1 MHAPELPSE
10 PGGLAAFGS
19 RLRGARLA
27 KNLNLEDLAAK
38 LCMRPE
44 QIAAL
49 EAGDRQQWP
58 EDAFAIAQVRRLATS
73 LGLEAD
79 LLVSELRI
87 LLQQVPDVIPSAAAI
102 AVMGASSKRTINTP
116 NREEGTKDWISAST
130 KPKTK
135 KGVLPF
141 AWLAG
146 FAVLIGL
153 GSIGFKQLNFKQLSF
168 KQLSFNQLSGKKQEI
183 KIQVSAPKI
192 AAPAPTNKNLRLIA
206 NQNAWL
212 AVRELDGKKLIFE
225 GKFKGTRIFAL
236 GKGLE
241 LRSGRPDLVQVQFGT
256 AAAKPLGR
264 IEVIEWVKFMPP
276 R

>member
-1 MHAPELPSE
+1 MPAPELPTE

-19 RLRGARLA
+19 RLRSARLRE
-27 KNLNLEDLAAK
+27 NLNLEDLAAK

-58 EDAFAIAQVRRLATS
+58 ENAFAIAQVRRLATT

-102 AVMGASSKRTINTP
+102 AVMGASSKRNTNTP
-116 NREEGTKDWISAST
+116 TREEGTKDWITAST
-130 KPKTK
+130 KSKNKLGALT
-135 KGVLPF
+135 F
-141 AWLAG
+141 AWLTG
-146 FAVLIGL
+146 FALLIGL
-153 GSIGFKQLNFKQLSF
+153 GSIYFKQLSF
-168 KQLSFNQLSGKKQEI
+168 KQLIIKKQAI
-183 KIQVSAPKI
+183 KIQASSQIIP
-192 AAPAPTNKNLRLIA
+192 APAPTIKNLRLLA

-225 GKFKGTRIFAL
+225 GKFKGVRIFTL

-241 LRSGRPDLVQVQFGT
+241 VRSGRPDIVQVQIGA

>member
-1 MHAPELPSE
+1 MGE
-10 PGGLAAFGS
+10 
-19 RLRGARLA
+19 
-27 KNLNLEDLAAK
+27 NLNLEDLAAK

-153 GSIGFKQLNFKQLSF
+153 GSIGVK
-168 KQLSFNQLSGKKQEI
+168 QLSGKKQAI

-225 GKFKGTRIFAL
+225 GKFKGTRVFAL

-241 LRSGRPDLVQVQFGT
+241 LRSGRPDLVQVQFGAT
-256 AAAKPLGR
+256 AAKPLGR

>member
-1 MHAPELPSE
+1 MNDCLHAPELPSE

-19 RLRGARLA
+19 RLRSARLA

-58 EDAFAIAQVRRLATS
+58 EDAFAIAQVRRLASS

-87 LLQQVPDVIPSAAAI
+87 LLQQVPDVMPSAAAI
-102 AVMGASSKRTINTP
+102 AVMGASSKRTDNTP
-116 NREEGTKDWISAST
+116 NREEGTKNWINPST
-130 KPKTK
+130 KSKSK
-135 KGVLPF
+135 ISVLPF

-146 FAVLIGL
+146 FALLIGL
-153 GSIGFKQLNFKQLSF
+153 GSIGF
-168 KQLSFNQLSGKKQEI
+168 NQLSSKKQAI
-183 KIQVSAPKI
+183 KIQASAQKI
-192 AAPAPTNKNLRLIA
+192 TAPAPTNKNLRLIA

-241 LRSGRPDLVQVQFGT
+241 LRSGRPDLVQVQFGA

>member
-1 MHAPELPSE
+1 LSDRLPAPELPTE

-19 RLRGARLA
+19 RLRSARLRE
-27 KNLNLEDLAAK
+27 NLNLDDLAAK

-58 EDAFAIAQVRRLATS
+58 EDAFAIAQVRRLATT

-79 LLVSELRI
+79 LLISELRI

-102 AVMGASSKRTINTP
+102 AVMGASSKRTTNTP
-116 NREEGTKDWISAST
+116 TREEGTKDWINAST
-130 KPKTK
+130 KSKNKIGALT
-135 KGVLPF
+135 F

-146 FAVLIGL
+146 FALLIGL
-153 GSIGFKQLNFKQLSF
+153 GSIYFKQLNFKQLIS
-168 KQLSFNQLSGKKQEI
+168 KKQAI
-183 KIQVSAPKI
+183 KTQPSAQKI
-192 AAPAPTNKNLRLIA
+192 PAPAPTIKNLRLIA

-225 GKFKGTRIFAL
+225 GKFKGVRIFAL

-241 LRSGRPDLVQVQFGT
+241 VRSGRPDIVQVQFGT

>member
-1 MHAPELPSE
+1 LHAPELPTE

-19 RLRGARLA
+19 RLRRARLA
-27 KNLNLEDLAAK
+27 KNLNVEDLAAK

-58 EDAFAIAQVRRLATS
+58 EDAFAIAQVRRLAST

-102 AVMGASSKRTINTP
+102 AVMGASSKRTFNTP

-141 AWLAG
+141 VWLAG
-146 FAVLIGL
+146 FALLIGL
-153 GSIGFKQLNFKQLSF
+153 GSIGFKQL
-168 KQLSFNQLSGKKQEI
+168 SGKKQAI
-183 KIQVSAPKI
+183 KIQASAKKI
-192 AAPAPTNKNLRLIA
+192 TAPAPTNKNLRLIA

-225 GKFKGTRIFAL
+225 GKFKGVRIFAL

-241 LRSGRPDLVQVQFGT
+241 VRSGRPDLVQVQFGT
-256 AAAKPLGR
+256 ATAKPLGR

>member
-1 MHAPELPSE
+1 MNDCLHAPELPSE

-19 RLRGARLA
+19 RLRSARLA
-27 KNLNLEDLAAK
+27 KNLNVEDLAAK

-87 LLQQVPDVIPSAAAI
+87 LLQQVPDVMPSAAAI
-102 AVMGASSKRTINTP
+102 AVMGASSKRTDNTP

-153 GSIGFKQLNFKQLSF
+153 GSIGFNQLSV
-168 KQLSFNQLSGKKQEI
+168 NQLSGKKQAI

-241 LRSGRPDLVQVQFGT
+241 LRSGRPDLVQVQFGA

>member
-1 MHAPELPSE
+1 MHAPELPTE

-49 EAGDRQQWP
+49 EAGNRQQWP

-87 LLQQVPDVIPSAAAI
+87 LLQQVPDVMPSAAAI
-102 AVMGASSKRTINTP
+102 AVMGASSKRTSNTP

-153 GSIGFKQLNFKQLSF
+153 GSIYFKQLSF
-168 KQLSFNQLSGKKQEI
+168 KQLSGKKQAI

-225 GKFKGTRIFAL
+225 GKFKGTRVFAL

-241 LRSGRPDLVQVQFGT
+241 LRSGRPDLVQVQFGA

>member
-1 MHAPELPSE
+1 MHAPELPTE

-27 KNLNLEDLAAK
+27 KNLNVEDLAAK

-87 LLQQVPDVIPSAAAI
+87 LLQQVPDVMPSAAAI

-116 NREEGTKDWISAST
+116 NREEGTKNWINPSTKSKSKISA
-130 KPKTK
+130 
-135 KGVLPF
+135 LPF

-153 GSIGFKQLNFKQLSF
+153 GSIGF
-168 KQLSFNQLSGKKQEI
+168 NQLSGKKQPI
-183 KIQVSAPKI
+183 KIQARVQKI
-192 AAPAPTNKNLRLIA
+192 PTPAPTNKNLRLIA
-206 NQNAWL
+206 NQTAWL

-225 GKFKGTRIFAL
+225 GKFKGTRVFAL

-241 LRSGRPDLVQVQFGT
+241 VRSGRPDLVQVQFGA

>member
-19 RLRGARLA
+19 RLRSARLA

-58 EDAFAIAQVRRLATS
+58 EDAFAIAQVRRLASS

-87 LLQQVPDVIPSAAAI
+87 LLQQVPDVMPSAAAI
-102 AVMGASSKRTINTP
+102 AVMGASSKRTDNTP
-116 NREEGTKDWISAST
+116 NREEGTKNWINPST
-130 KPKTK
+130 KSKSK
-135 KGVLPF
+135 ISVLPF

-146 FAVLIGL
+146 FALLIGL
-153 GSIGFKQLNFKQLSF
+153 GSIGF
-168 KQLSFNQLSGKKQEI
+168 NQLSSKKQAI
-183 KIQVSAPKI
+183 KIQASAQKI
-192 AAPAPTNKNLRLIA
+192 TAPAPTNKNLRLIA

-241 LRSGRPDLVQVQFGT
+241 LRSGRPDLVQVQFG
-256 AAAKPLGR
+256 ASAAKPLGR

>member
-1 MHAPELPSE
+1 MNDCLHAPELPSE

-19 RLRGARLA
+19 RLRSARLA

-58 EDAFAIAQVRRLATS
+58 EDAFAIAQVRRLASS

-87 LLQQVPDVIPSAAAI
+87 LLQQVPDVMPSAAAI
-102 AVMGASSKRTINTP
+102 AVMGASSKRTDNTP
-116 NREEGTKDWISAST
+116 NREEGTKNWINPSTKSKSKISA
-130 KPKTK
+130 
-135 KGVLPF
+135 LPF

-153 GSIGFKQLNFKQLSF
+153 GSIYFKQLR
-168 KQLSFNQLSGKKQEI
+168 FNQLSSKKQAI
-183 KIQVSAPKI
+183 KIQASAQKI
-192 AAPAPTNKNLRLIA
+192 
-206 NQNAWL
+206 
-212 AVRELDGKKLIFE
+212 
-225 GKFKGTRIFAL
+225 
-236 GKGLE
+236 
-241 LRSGRPDLVQVQFGT
+241 
-256 AAAKPLGR
+256 
-264 IEVIEWVKFMPP
+264 
-276 R
+276 

>member
-1 MHAPELPSE
+1 M
-10 PGGLAAFGS
+10 
-19 RLRGARLA
+19 
-27 KNLNLEDLAAK
+27 
-38 LCMRPE
+38 
-44 QIAAL
+44 
-49 EAGDRQQWP
+49 
-58 EDAFAIAQVRRLATS
+58 RRLASS
-73 LGLEAD
+73 LGLEVD

-87 LLQQVPDVIPSAAAI
+87 LLQQGPDVMPSAAAI
-102 AVMGASSKRTINTP
+102 AVMGASSKRTDNTP
-116 NREEGTKDWISAST
+116 NREEGTKNWINPST
-130 KPKTK
+130 KSKSK
-135 KGVLPF
+135 ISVLPF

-146 FAVLIGL
+146 FALLIGL
-153 GSIGFKQLNFKQLSF
+153 GSIGF
-168 KQLSFNQLSGKKQEI
+168 NQLSSKKQAI
-183 KIQVSAPKI
+183 KIQASAQKI
-192 AAPAPTNKNLRLIA
+192 TAPAPTNKNLRLIA

-241 LRSGRPDLVQVQFGT
+241 LRSGRPDLVQVQFGA

>member
-1 MHAPELPSE
+1 MHAPELPTE

-153 GSIGFKQLNFKQLSF
+153 GSIGFNQLSV
-168 KQLSFNQLSGKKQEI
+168 NQLSGKKQAI

-225 GKFKGTRIFAL
+225 GKFKGTRVFAL

-241 LRSGRPDLVQVQFGT
+241 LRSGRPDLVQVQFGA

>member
-1 MHAPELPSE
+1 MHAPELPTE

-87 LLQQVPDVIPSAAAI
+87 LLQQVPDVMPSAAAI
-102 AVMGASSKRTINTP
+102 AVMGASSKRTDNTP

-146 FAVLIGL
+146 FALLIGL
-153 GSIGFKQLNFKQLSF
+153 GSIGF
-168 KQLSFNQLSGKKQEI
+168 NQLSSKKQAI
-183 KIQVSAPKI
+183 KIQASAQKI
-192 AAPAPTNKNLRLIA
+192 TAPAPTNKNLRLIA
-206 NQNAWL
+206 NQTAWL

-241 LRSGRPDLVQVQFGT
+241 LRSGRPDLVQVQFGA

>member
-1 MHAPELPSE
+1 MHAPELPTE

-19 RLRGARLA
+19 RLRSARLA
-27 KNLNLEDLAAK
+27 KNLNVEDLAAK

-58 EDAFAIAQVRRLATS
+58 EDAFAIAQVRRLASS

-87 LLQQVPDVIPSAAAI
+87 LLQQVPDAMPSAAAI
-102 AVMGASSKRTINTP
+102 AVMGASSKRTDNTP
-116 NREEGTKDWISAST
+116 NREEGTKNWINPST
-130 KPKTK
+130 KSKSK
-135 KGVLPF
+135 ISVLPF

-146 FAVLIGL
+146 FALLIGL
-153 GSIGFKQLNFKQLSF
+153 GSIGF
-168 KQLSFNQLSGKKQEI
+168 NQLSSKKQAI
-183 KIQVSAPKI
+183 KIQASAQKI
-192 AAPAPTNKNLRLIA
+192 TAPAPTNKNLRLIA

-225 GKFKGTRIFAL
+225 GKFKGTRVFAL

-241 LRSGRPDLVQVQFGT
+241 LRSGRPDLVQVQFGAT
-256 AAAKPLGR
+256 AAKPLGR

>member
-1 MHAPELPSE
+1 LHAPELPSE

-146 FAVLIGL
+146 FAVLIGI
-153 GSIGFKQLNFKQLSF
+153 GSIGVK
-168 KQLSFNQLSGKKQEI
+168 QLSGKKQEI

>member
-1 MHAPELPSE
+1 MHAPELPTE

-87 LLQQVPDVIPSAAAI
+87 VLQQVPDVMPSAAAI
-102 AVMGASSKRTINTP
+102 AVMGASSKRTSTTP

-135 KGVLPF
+135 TGVLPF

-153 GSIGFKQLNFKQLSF
+153 GSIGFNQLSVKQLSA
-168 KQLSFNQLSGKKQEI
+168 KKQAI

-225 GKFKGTRIFAL
+225 GKFKGTRVFAL

-241 LRSGRPDLVQVQFGT
+241 LRSGRPDLVQVQFGA

>member
-1 MHAPELPSE
+1 MHAPELPTE

-19 RLRGARLA
+19 RLRSARMGE
-27 KNLNLEDLAAK
+27 NLNLEDLAAK

-44 QIAAL
+44 QIEAL
-49 EAGDRQQWP
+49 EAGNRQQWP

-87 LLQQVPDVIPSAAAI
+87 LLQQVPDVMPSSAAI

-135 KGVLPF
+135 KGALPF
-141 AWLAG
+141 VWLAG

-153 GSIGFKQLNFKQLSF
+153 GSIYFKQLSF
-168 KQLSFNQLSGKKQEI
+168 KQLSAKKQVI

-241 LRSGRPDLVQVQFGT
+241 LRSGRPDLVQVQFG
-256 AAAKPLGR
+256 ASAAKPLGR

>member
-1 MHAPELPSE
+1 MHAPELPTE

-153 GSIGFKQLNFKQLSF
+153 GSIGVK
-168 KQLSFNQLSGKKQEI
+168 QLSGKKQAI

-206 NQNAWL
+206 NQTAWL

>member
-1 MHAPELPSE
+1 MNDCLHAPELPSE

-19 RLRGARLA
+19 RLRSARLA
-27 KNLNLEDLAAK
+27 KNLNVEDLAAK
-38 LCMRPE
+38 LCMRPV

-49 EAGDRQQWP
+49 EAGDHQQWP

-87 LLQQVPDVIPSAAAI
+87 LLQQVPDVMPSAAAI

-168 KQLSFNQLSGKKQEI
+168 KQLSAKKQVI

-206 NQNAWL
+206 NQTAWL

>member
-19 RLRGARLA
+19 RLRSARLA

-58 EDAFAIAQVRRLATS
+58 EDAFAIAQVRRLASS

-87 LLQQVPDVIPSAAAI
+87 LLQQVPDAMPSAAAI
-102 AVMGASSKRTINTP
+102 AVMGASSKRTDNTP
-116 NREEGTKDWISAST
+116 NREEGTKNWINPST
-130 KPKTK
+130 KSKSK
-135 KGVLPF
+135 ISVLPF

-146 FAVLIGL
+146 FALLIGL
-153 GSIGFKQLNFKQLSF
+153 GSIGF
-168 KQLSFNQLSGKKQEI
+168 NQLSSKKQAI
-183 KIQVSAPKI
+183 KIQASAQKI
-192 AAPAPTNKNLRLIA
+192 TAPAPTNKNLRLIA

-241 LRSGRPDLVQVQFGT
+241 LRSGRPDLVQVQFGA

>member
-1 MHAPELPSE
+1 MHAPELPTE

-153 GSIGFKQLNFKQLSF
+153 GSIGVKQLI
-168 KQLSFNQLSGKKQEI
+168 GKKQTI
-183 KIQVSAPKI
+183 KIQVSEQKI
-192 AAPAPTNKNLRLIA
+192 AAPAPINKNLRLIA
-206 NQNAWL
+206 NQTAWL

-225 GKFKGTRIFAL
+225 GKFKGTRVFAL

-241 LRSGRPDLVQVQFGT
+241 LRSGRPDLVQVQFGA

>member
-1 MHAPELPSE
+1 MHAPELPTQS
-10 PGGLAAFGS
+10 GSLAAFGS

-87 LLQQVPDVIPSAAAI
+87 LLQQVPDVMPSAAAI
-102 AVMGASSKRTINTP
+102 AVMGASSKRTNNTP
-116 NREEGTKDWISAST
+116 NREEGTKNWINPST
-130 KPKTK
+130 KSKSK
-135 KGVLPF
+135 ISVLPF

-146 FAVLIGL
+146 FALLIGL
-153 GSIGFKQLNFKQLSF
+153 GSIGF
-168 KQLSFNQLSGKKQEI
+168 NQLSSKKQAI

-225 GKFKGTRIFAL
+225 GKFKGTRVFAL

-241 LRSGRPDLVQVQFGT
+241 LRSGRPDLVQVQFGA

>member
-19 RLRGARLA
+19 RLRSARLA

-87 LLQQVPDVIPSAAAI
+87 LLQQVPDVMPSAAAI
-102 AVMGASSKRTINTP
+102 AVMGASSKRTDNTP

-146 FAVLIGL
+146 FALLIGL
-153 GSIGFKQLNFKQLSF
+153 GSIGF
-168 KQLSFNQLSGKKQEI
+168 NQLSSKKQAI
-183 KIQVSAPKI
+183 KIQASAQKI
-192 AAPAPTNKNLRLIA
+192 TAPAPTNKNLRLIA

-241 LRSGRPDLVQVQFGT
+241 LRSGRPDLVQVQFGA

>member
-1 MHAPELPSE
+1 MHAPELPTE

-153 GSIGFKQLNFKQLSF
+153 GSIGFKQLNF
-168 KQLSFNQLSGKKQEI
+168 NHLSGKKQEI

-225 GKFKGTRIFAL
+225 GKFKGTRIFTL

>member
-1 MHAPELPSE
+1 MPAPELPTE

-19 RLRGARLA
+19 RLRSARLRE
-27 KNLNLEDLAAK
+27 NLNLEDLAAK

-58 EDAFAIAQVRRLATS
+58 EDAFAIAQVRRLATT

-102 AVMGASSKRTINTP
+102 AVMGASSKRTTNTP
-116 NREEGTKDWISAST
+116 TKEEGTKDWINAST
-130 KPKTK
+130 KSKNKIGALT
-135 KGVLPF
+135 F

-146 FAVLIGL
+146 FALLIGL
-153 GSIGFKQLNFKQLSF
+153 GSIYFKQLSF
-168 KQLSFNQLSGKKQEI
+168 KQLISKKQAI
-183 KIQVSAPKI
+183 KIQASAQKI
-192 AAPAPTNKNLRLIA
+192 TAPAPTIKNLRLLA

-225 GKFKGTRIFAL
+225 GKFKGVRIFAL

-241 LRSGRPDLVQVQFGT
+241 VRSGRPDLVQVQFGT
-256 AAAKPLGR
+256 ATAKPLGR

>member
-1 MHAPELPSE
+1 MHAPELPTE

-168 KQLSFNQLSGKKQEI
+168 KQLSAKKQAI

-225 GKFKGTRIFAL
+225 GKFKGTRVFAL

-241 LRSGRPDLVQVQFGT
+241 LRSGRPDLVQVQFGA

>member
-1 MHAPELPSE
+1 MHAPELPTE
-10 PGGLAAFGS
+10 PCGLAAFGS
-19 RLRGARLA
+19 RLRSARLA
-27 KNLNLEDLAAK
+27 KNLNVEDLAAK

-58 EDAFAIAQVRRLATS
+58 EDAFAIAQVRRLASS

-87 LLQQVPDVIPSAAAI
+87 LLQQVPDVMPSAAAI
-102 AVMGASSKRTINTP
+102 AVMGASSKRTDNTP
-116 NREEGTKDWISAST
+116 NREEGTKNWINPST
-130 KPKTK
+130 KSKSK
-135 KGVLPF
+135 ISVLPF

-146 FAVLIGL
+146 FALLIGL
-153 GSIGFKQLNFKQLSF
+153 GSIGFKQLS
-168 KQLSFNQLSGKKQEI
+168 SKKQAI
-183 KIQVSAPKI
+183 KIQASAQKI
-192 AAPAPTNKNLRLIA
+192 TAPAPTNKNLRLIA

-225 GKFKGTRIFAL
+225 GNFKGTRIFAL

-241 LRSGRPDLVQVQFGT
+241 LRSGRPDLVQVQFGA

>member
-1 MHAPELPSE
+1 MHAPELPTE

-87 LLQQVPDVIPSAAAI
+87 LLQQVPDVMPSAAAI
-102 AVMGASSKRTINTP
+102 AVMGASSKRTSNTP
-116 NREEGTKDWISAST
+116 HREEGTKDWISAST

-146 FAVLIGL
+146 FAVLIGI
-153 GSIGFKQLNFKQLSF
+153 GSIGVK
-168 KQLSFNQLSGKKQEI
+168 QLSGKKQEI

-206 NQNAWL
+206 NQTAWL

>member
-1 MHAPELPSE
+1 LNDCLHAPELPSE

-19 RLRGARLA
+19 RLRSARLA

-58 EDAFAIAQVRRLATS
+58 EDAFAIAQVRRLASS

-87 LLQQVPDVIPSAAAI
+87 LLQQVPDVMPSAAAI
-102 AVMGASSKRTINTP
+102 AVMGASSKRTDNTP
-116 NREEGTKDWISAST
+116 NREEGTKNWINPST
-130 KPKTK
+130 KSKSK
-135 KGVLPF
+135 ISVLPF

-146 FAVLIGL
+146 FALLIGL
-153 GSIGFKQLNFKQLSF
+153 GSIGF
-168 KQLSFNQLSGKKQEI
+168 NQLSSKKQAI
-183 KIQVSAPKI
+183 KIQASAQKI
-192 AAPAPTNKNLRLIA
+192 TAPAPTNKNLRLIA

-241 LRSGRPDLVQVQFGT
+241 LRSGRPDLVQVQFGA

>member
-1 MHAPELPSE
+1 MHAPELPTE

-19 RLRGARLA
+19 RLRSARLA
-27 KNLNLEDLAAK
+27 KNLNVEDLAAK

-87 LLQQVPDVIPSAAAI
+87 LLQQVPDAMPSAAAI
-102 AVMGASSKRTINTP
+102 AVMGASSKRTDNTP
-116 NREEGTKDWISAST
+116 NREEGTKNWINPST
-130 KPKTK
+130 KSKSK
-135 KGVLPF
+135 ISVLPF

-153 GSIGFKQLNFKQLSF
+153 GSIGV
-168 KQLSFNQLSGKKQEI
+168 KQLSFNQLSSKKQAI

-206 NQNAWL
+206 NQTAWL

-225 GKFKGTRIFAL
+225 GKFKGTRVFAL

-241 LRSGRPDLVQVQFGT
+241 LRSGRPDLVQVQFGA

>member
-1 MHAPELPSE
+1 MNDCLHAPELPSE

-19 RLRGARLA
+19 RLRSARLA

-87 LLQQVPDVIPSAAAI
+87 LLQQVPDVMPSAAAI
-102 AVMGASSKRTINTP
+102 AVMGASSKRTDNTP
-116 NREEGTKDWISAST
+116 NREEGTKNWINPST
-130 KPKTK
+130 KSKSK
-135 KGVLPF
+135 ISVLPF

-146 FAVLIGL
+146 FALLIGL
-153 GSIGFKQLNFKQLSF
+153 GSIGF
-168 KQLSFNQLSGKKQEI
+168 NQLSSKKQAI
-183 KIQVSAPKI
+183 KIQASAQKI
-192 AAPAPTNKNLRLIA
+192 TAPAPTNKNLRLIA

-212 AVRELDGKKLIFE
+212 AVRELDSKKLIFE
-225 GKFKGTRIFAL
+225 GKFKGTRVFA
-236 GKGLE
+236 
-241 LRSGRPDLVQVQFGT
+241 
-256 AAAKPLGR
+256 
-264 IEVIEWVKFMPP
+264 
-276 R
+276 

>member
-1 MHAPELPSE
+1 MHAPELPTE

-19 RLRGARLA
+19 RLRSARLA

-38 LCMRPE
+38 LCMRTE

-87 LLQQVPDVIPSAAAI
+87 LLQQVPDVMPSAAAI

-116 NREEGTKDWISAST
+116 NREEGTKDWITAST

-135 KGVLPF
+135 IITLTLTLTLTL
-141 AWLAG
+141 LAG
-146 FAVLIGL
+146 FALLIGL
-153 GSIGFKQLNFKQLSF
+153 GSIGFQQLI
-168 KQLSFNQLSGKKQEI
+168 GKKQPI
-183 KIQVSAPKI
+183 KIQARVQKI
-192 AAPAPTNKNLRLIA
+192 PTPAPTNKNLRLIA
-206 NQNAWL
+206 NQTAWL

-225 GKFKGTRIFAL
+225 GKFKGTRVFAL

-241 LRSGRPDLVQVQFGT
+241 VRSGRPDLVQVQFGA

>member
-1 MHAPELPSE
+1 MHAPELPTE

-27 KNLNLEDLAAK
+27 KNLNVEDLAAK

-87 LLQQVPDVIPSAAAI
+87 LLQQVPDVMPSAAAI
-102 AVMGASSKRTINTP
+102 AVMGASSKRTSTTP
-116 NREEGTKDWISAST
+116 NREEGTKNWINPSTKSKSKISA
-130 KPKTK
+130 
-135 KGVLPF
+135 LPF

-168 KQLSFNQLSGKKQEI
+168 KQLSAKKQVI

-212 AVRELDGKKLIFE
+212 AVRELDSKKLIFE
-225 GKFKGTRIFAL
+225 GKFKGTRVFAL

-241 LRSGRPDLVQVQFGT
+241 LRSGRPDLVQVQFGA